1 MTFGTFFY
9 GLVLPGGAPLGV
21 SLVEKMERLVVGLFT
36 PLFVA
41 QAGLRMELSGLKH
54 VSAWGFI
61 ELLLVLSTVGKFLGV
76 MAVGIYRRM
85 PARDAVSLSLIMI
98 NKGILEIDAASFW
111 LDAKVYIHLN
121 FLLFVSF
128 QGKIDINLV
137 IIIEQIHLF
146 L

>member
-1 MTFGTFFY
+1 
-9 GLVLPGGAPLGV
+9 
-21 SLVEKMERLVVGLFT
+21 MERLVAGLFT